1 MSAEEV
7 ESKEALKSIE
17 QEEIEIVAIRNEK
30 NGKDNDDDGF
40 VYPY

>member
-7 ESKEALKSIE
+7 ESKEALKPIE
-17 QEEIEIVAIRNEK
+17 QEEIEIVPIK
-30 NGKDNDDDGF
+30 NDKDGKDNDDGF